1 MVEKGTAKVVD
12 VPDAQAQAAF
22 QSGKY
27 GIPKGGALPVKVGT
41 DVGQVS
47 AADAQAAFRAGYQ
60 TATEAEYRQAAR
72 EQAYGGAGGMAA
84 AAGAGLLRG
93 AGEAMGLP
101 SDYAATAIADQVTG
115 GVERGYD
122 PYAGNTATTFGQRL
136 RGDLGGLQAENPM
149 VSGAAEMAGLAA
161 ATALAPGG
169 GGMGLAR
176 TAGEAAAMRLGGKA
190 GGFLAAG
197 LGAAAEGALLGGVS
211 AANEAALGD
220 HELTAERL
228 LAGIGH
234 GAVLGGVAGT
244 ALHIP
249 GTALSGLRSRLSPQA
264 VEAVAEKTFGYAA
277 PGIGSAVEEAYIKAA
292 SVASGKQAE
301 HIAMGL
307 ARTEEGAATRR
318 LLYDGPRLQDEAALA
333 LRTEGDT
340 LLKASRAVSEE
351 AMGELKGGYVRRA
364 VKRGNEAETAG
375 YALRTVAEAVEA
387 ANGLLESGITGKS
400 KKSVKNLRTLA
411 EQAGE
416 EIGTIIER
424 GGADVNAD
432 VYMSLDRLKR
442 AAQGFTKNSRP
453 EMVADP
459 LERMQAT
466 KTKDWFFKTQEGIRK
481 SLESEEMWGKA
492 GLDQERINRVWSQ
505 QIESGKRFHESLT
518 TEVGRDP
525 TDPFKKMRG
534 IDPSKADTFLRNVTN
549 PTKDLTTTA
558 VRDYVRNTREL
569 AEAIAESYGTA
580 LPAAKVAE
588 VKTLQQAA
596 EKFGSTVE
604 VSAERQT
611 KYNQLRELMG
621 SEAGEGGGLVNAAL
635 GGLIGGAP
643 GAVLGGVGSAVMNP
657 GKVVAQM
664 AAIERLAAKADNAL
678 TRGIRTFM
686 SGGAP
691 AGESASTRMLR
702 GAAGERS
709 AFEASVRH
717 VQEMAADP
725 AKLSERIAK
734 TMGEDMGSAAPN
746 VSAAF
751 SAAVVRG
758 AQFLADKAPVG
769 MSPPPDVL
777 TPQFEKPI
785 YSDAEM
791 RQWTRYAAAVND
803 PSTILASMA
812 RGRVSPE
819 EVEVMR
825 EVYPQ
830 LYASTQ
836 QRIMTSVAGLKVPML
851 RPQRLQLSILF
862 GVPADSNMTQSMLAA
877 LQQASGGAPQE
888 PQGGGGGRLTMGTK
902 TLTLTSS
909 ASQQIGR
916 P

>member
-1 MVEKGTAKVVD
+1 MVEKGTSRVVD

-27 GIPKGGALPVKVGT
+27 GIPKGGALPVKVGS
-41 DVGQVS
+41 DVGQV
-47 AADAQAAFRAGYQ
+47 AAEDAQAAFRAGYR
-60 TATEAEYRQAAR
+60 TASEAEYRQAAR
-72 EQAYGGAGGMAA
+72 EHAYGGAGGMAA
-84 AAGAGLLRG
+84 AAGAGLVRG
-93 AGEAMGLP
+93 AGEALGLP
-101 SDYAATAIADQVTG
+101 SDYIATTLADQVQG
-115 GVERGYD
+115 GTERGYD
-122 PYAGNTATTFGQRL
+122 PWAGNTSTTFGQRV
-136 RGDLGGLQAENPM
+136 RGDLGALQAENPM
-149 VSGAAEMAGLAA
+149 VSGAAEMVGLAA
-161 ATALAPGG
+161 GTALAPGG
-169 GGMGLAR
+169 GAMGLAR
-176 TAGEAAAMRLGGKA
+176 TAGEGAALRLGARA

-197 LGAAAEGALLGGVS
+197 AAAAAEGGVLGGVS
-211 AANEAALGD
+211 AANEAALGNE
-220 HELTAERL
+220 ELTAERV

-234 GAVLGGVAGT
+234 GAVLGGVAGA
-244 ALHIP
+244 ALHVP
-249 GTALSGLRSRLSPQA
+249 GTALSAIRSRLSPQA

-277 PGIGSAVEEAYIKAA
+277 PGLGSAVEEMYYKAA
-292 SVASGKQAE
+292 SAASGKQAE

-318 LLYDGPRLQDEAALA
+318 LLYEGPRLQDEAALA

-364 VKRGNEAETAG
+364 VKRGNEGETAN
-375 YALRTVAEAVEA
+375 YALRTVTDAVEA
-387 ANGLLESGITGKS
+387 ANGLLESGLTGKS

-411 EQAGE
+411 EQTGK
-416 EIGTIIER
+416 EIWEAVER
-424 GGADVNAD
+424 GGPDVNAD
-432 VYMSLDRLKR
+432 VFMSLDRLKR
-442 AAQGFTKNSRP
+442 AAQGFTKNARP

-459 LERMQAT
+459 LERAQAT
-466 KTKDWFFKTQEGIRK
+466 KAKDWFFQTQEGMRK

-492 GLDQERINRVWSQ
+492 GADQERINRIWSQ

-518 TEVGRDP
+518 TQVGRDP
-525 TDPFKKMRG
+525 ADPFRQLRG

-569 AEAIAESYGTA
+569 AEAIAESYGEA

-596 EKFGSTVE
+596 ERFGRTVE
-604 VSAERQT
+604 TSAERQT

-621 SEAGEGGGLVNAAL
+621 SDAGEGGGLVNAAL
-635 GGLIGGAP
+635 GGLLGGAP

-664 AAIERLAAKADNAL
+664 AAIERLAAKADNAI

-686 SGGAP
+686 SGSAP
-691 AGESASTRMLR
+691 AAAESASTKMLR

-709 AFEASVRH
+709 AFEASVKH
-717 VQEMAADP
+717 VQEMVANPD
-725 AKLSERIAK
+725 KLAERIAQ

-803 PSTILASMA
+803 PSTILESMA

-830 LYASTQ
+830 LYAATQ
-836 QRIMTSVAGLKVPML
+836 TRIMSSVAGLKVQML

-877 LQQASGGAPQE
+877 LQQAAPPAQEAPRGGKLNP
-888 PQGGGGGRLTMGTK
+888 GTR

-909 ASQQIGR
+909 ASQQIGK